1 MLWIR
6 TLLCSA
12 LILFPLWGK
21 AQCTVLSADY
31 VCVGELIS
39 FRLEVGSQTATAWNW
54 TFGDGNSSTLKEPG
68 NRYSAAGKYTV
79 TGIATIG
86 GQQCTATRVIEVF
99 GLPVAGLRTVSIDS
113 CLNGNRLCLE
123 DLSKPASTA
132 QSIAYRIIL
141 WDDGASSSSSNPA
154 SSKTECH
161 TFNRKGSFNVLME
174 VTDNKGCKGKATRP
188 VVIVEDISAAIS
200 GSITNR
206 CDSATLCASNASDT
220 GTARLKSWQWYLAGQ
235 ARSLPA
241 QWCRN
246 VYSSTSLPVML
257 VVENQFGCKDT
268 ARDTLKFEPTKYNPP
283 LRINLKNACYG
294 NHDQFRVETDSIK
307 GARYFWNLRNL
318 RDNSG
323 YNFSYWTGGSF
334 FASMP
339 GRYRVTLQVVVN
351 NCVFSVSDTVRVNGP
366 KAMALPGNANQC
378 QLRDTVY
385 FQDNSDYWGVS
396 RPGLLW
402 NFRDPAAPRC
412 TTKAVSKPDY
422 ACNFSQQ
429 KLARHW
435 YPDSQRCWSPVL
447 HVVDSATGC
456 FDSAVFE
463 VRIKRTDTL
472 NIRTMIQPPL
482 FCTDRRID
490 FLRLDPANCQIP
502 IALMKGDSLDPDPWQ
517 MYSGAFMYPDTQRK
531 GWQTPGFILQAGDK
545 FKARVDSGKLKF
557 GPGNNVCY
565 DTIWKRDLLHLLR
578 TPNPAFRLELIGKC
592 KPFRVRAYFNQP
604 EFDSLAY
611 MYVDWGDGFITYI
624 NTRGR
629 DTIIDSLDHVY
640 LKPGQYQ
647 IVSYARNVR
656 SCDRDF
662 RTQTAVGVYA
672 NIQQP
677 GFACPGNTVQFQA
690 SVGYYSGANYQ
701 VSKGKSDLRWEMG
714 DSTVYEDSIFSVH
727 HAYKRGGQYQ
737 VRLIVTDSV
746 GCKDTAT
753 ALFRTSLVRAGMR
766 LPNRRLLC
774 SEIVQLFDSSFLF
787 FGAPGE
793 RIRSYYWEFGD
804 GGNFSTLKDP
814 FKFYGQSGTYTI
826 THTVETTSG
835 CKDTVRRS
843 LRLDGPEPLFDIDG
857 DSIGCVPFTVRLR
870 NRSRNATR
878 YIWYSGDRQGNILYT
893 SADTAVRFTYT
904 EPGVYYLRLYAGD
917 STFNPSTGQYYYC
930 ASVFPDSF
938 RHPGVY
944 RRVIVYPYIPVAIVA
959 PDTVCVN
966 EPFTAAARYDSL
978 YNRFAWQ
985 TGDGRSEAGSA
996 DTLQH
1001 RYADTGTYR
1010 MALYPTYP
1018 VSILRPGCF
1027 DSAWK
1032 DVVAIGVKAGF
1043 IIDPQSDTPVYRFFN
1058 RSSWRAVRWLWDFG
1072 HPASGKANQSEE
1084 RHPTH
1089 DYGIDTG
1096 WYKVCLTAWNAQGCS
1111 DSVCGMLYNNFF
1123 QYIYIPNVFTPGR
1136 DGFNDSFYI
1145 DILGESEY
1153 ELHIYNRWGQAVF
1166 HSPSDGRSWNG
1177 RLRNRGEELPE
1188 GTYYYLFHY
1197 RWERRDTGR
1206 KKVEG
1211 VVNLI
1216 RE

>member
-1 MLWIR
+1 MRIR
-6 TLLCSA
+6 DLLLLLFF
-12 LILFPLWGK
+12 LIPSGIK

-39 FRLEVGSQTATAWNW
+39 FRLDVGTQTATAWNW
-54 TFGDGNSSTLKEPG
+54 NFGDGNTSTLKEPG
-68 NRYSAAGKYTV
+68 TRYAMAGKYTV

-86 GQQCTATRVIEVF
+86 SQQCTATRQIEVF
-99 GLPVAGLRTVSIDS
+99 GLPIAGLRTVSIDS

-123 DLSKPASTA
+123 DLSKPASAA

-154 SSKTECH
+154 SNKTECH

-174 VTDNKGCKGKATRP
+174 VTDNKGCKSKATRP
-188 VVIVEDISAAIS
+188 VVIVEDIRAAI
-200 GSITNR
+200 GSSVSDR
-206 CDSATLCASNASDT
+206 CDSATLCAGNASDT
-220 GTARLKSWQWYLAGQ
+220 GTARLLSWQWYVNGQ
-235 ARSLPA
+235 ARSLA
-241 QWCRN
+241 QQWCQ
-246 VYSSTSLPVML
+246 VVKTSTTLPLML
-257 VVENQFGCKDT
+257 VVTNQFGCKDT
-268 ARDTLKFEPTKYNPP
+268 ARDTLRYTRTQYKPP
-283 LRINLKNACYG
+283 LRLNLKNACYG
-294 NHDQFRVETDSIK
+294 DHNEFITETDSVK
-307 GARYFWNLRNL
+307 GARIFWNLRNL

-323 YNFSYWTGGSF
+323 RNFSSWTRGRF
-334 FASMP
+334 FVPMP
-339 GRYRVTLQVVVN
+339 GQYRITLQVVIN
-351 NCVFSVSDTVRVNGP
+351 NCVFTTTDTLRVNGP
-366 KAMALPGNANQC
+366 KAMALLGNANQC
-378 QLRDTVY
+378 QLKDTVY

-402 NFRDPAAPRC
+402 NFRDGAAPRC
-412 TTKAVSKPDY
+412 TTRQVSKPDY
-422 ACNFSQQ
+422 SCNFSQQ

-447 HVVDSATGC
+447 SVMDSATGC
-456 FDSAVFE
+456 RDTAVYE
-463 VRIKRTDTL
+463 VRIKRVDSL
-472 NIRTMIQPPL
+472 EIRTQILPPL
-482 FCTDRRID
+482 FCTERRID
-490 FLRLDPANCQIP
+490 FLRLDPARCRVP
-502 IALMKGDSLDPDPWQ
+502 ILYMKGDSLDADPWQ
-517 MYSGAFMYPDTQRK
+517 MYSGAFMYPADQRK
-531 GWQTPGFILQAGDK
+531 GWQTPGFILQAGDTSR
-545 FKARVDSGKLKF
+545 ARIDAGKMVF
-557 GPGNNVCY
+557 GTGRNVCF
-565 DTIWKRDLLHLLR
+565 DTVWKRDMLHLLR
-578 TPNPAFRLELIGKC
+578 TPNPAFRLELIDRC

-662 RTQTAVGVYA
+662 RTQTAVGVFA

-677 GFACPGNTVQFQA
+677 GFACPGNSVHFQA
-690 SVGYYSGANYQ
+690 SVGYYSGAVYQ

-746 GCKDTAT
+746 GCKDTA
-753 ALFRTSLVRAGMR
+753 AAIFRTSLVRAGMR

-774 SEIVQLFDSSFLF
+774 SEIVQLFDSSNLF

-793 RIRSYYWEFGD
+793 RITRYYWEFGD

-814 FKFYGQSGTYTI
+814 FKFYGQSGRYTI
-826 THTVETTSG
+826 THAVETSSG
-835 CKDTVRRS
+835 CKDTVRRA
-843 LRLDGPEPLFDIDG
+843 LRLDGPEPYFDIDG
-857 DSIGCVPFTVRLR
+857 DSIGCVPFTVKLR

-893 SADTAVRFTYT
+893 FADTAVSFTYK
-904 EPGVYYLRLYAGD
+904 EPGVYYLKLYAGD

-930 ASVFPDSF
+930 ASVFPDSI

-944 RRVIVYPYIPVAIVA
+944 RRVVVYPYIPVAIQS
-959 PDTVCVN
+959 PDTVCVD
-966 EPFTAAARYDSL
+966 EPFTASALYDSL

-985 TGDGRSEAGSA
+985 AGDGRNESGPA
-996 DTLQH
+996 DTLRH
-1001 RYADTGTYR
+1001 RYTDTGTYR
-1010 MALYPTYP
+1010 MQVFPSHP
-1018 VSILRPGCF
+1018 VSTLRPGCY

-1032 DVVAIGVKAGF
+1032 DIVAITVKAGF
-1043 IIDPQSDTPVYRFFN
+1043 AIDPQSDTPVFRFFN

-1084 RHPTH
+1084 RNPSH

-1096 WYKVCLTAWNAQGCS
+1096 WFTVCLTAWNAQGCS
-1111 DSVCGMLYNNFF
+1111 DSVCGRLYNNFF
-1123 QYIYIPNVFTPGR
+1123 QYIYVPNVFTPGM
-1136 DGFNDSFYI
+1136 DGINDSFYI

-1153 ELHIYNRWGQAVF
+1153 DLHIYNRWGQAVF
-1166 HSPSDGRSWNG
+1166 HSKSDGRSWNG

-1188 GTYYYLFHY
+1188 GTYYYIFHY

-1211 VVNLI
+1211 VVQLI